1 MKRIGVMAVAAVAM
15 AMFVGSPSSAAHKKT
30 SKTTVSCKQIK
41 DAIAAGKS
49 EEDVQKDLKV
59 SATRVKNC
67 TAPTAHP
74 GKHRAA
80 KKT

>member
-1 MKRIGVMAVAAVAM
+1 VKRIGVTMVAALATVVL
-15 AMFVGSPSSAAHKKT
+15 VGSPALAAHKRMAR
-30 SKTTVSCKQIK
+30 STVSCKQIK

-67 TAPTAHP
+67 TAPAP
-74 GKHRAA
+74 AKKHRAA

>member
-1 MKRIGVMAVAAVAM
+1 VQAD
-15 AMFVGSPSSAAHKKT
+15 
-30 SKTTVSCKQIK
+30 Q

-59 SATRVKNC
+59 TATRVKSC
-67 TAPTAHP
+67 TAPAPAHR
-74 GKHRAA
+74 GKRRAA

>member
-1 MKRIGVMAVAAVAM
+1 MKRIGVTMVAALVTAVL
-15 AMFVGSPSSAAHKKT
+15 VGSPALAAHKR
-30 SKTTVSCKQIK
+30 STVSCKQIK

-59 SATRVKNC
+59 SAARVKNC
-67 TAPTAHP
+67 TAPAP
-74 GKHRAA
+74 AKKHRAA

>member
-1 MKRIGVMAVAAVAM
+1 VKRIGEMMVALLATAVLVGSPAVAA
-15 AMFVGSPSSAAHKKT
+15 HKRQ
-30 SKTTVSCKQIK
+30 TVSCKQIK

-59 SATRVKNC
+59 SAARVKNC
-67 TAPTAHP
+67 TAPAP
-74 GKHRAA
+74 AKKHRAA

>member
-1 MKRIGVMAVAAVAM
+1 MKRIGVMMVAVLATAVL
-15 AMFVGSPSSAAHKKT
+15 VGSPALAAHKKQ
-30 SKTTVSCKQIK
+30 SVSCKQIK

-67 TAPTAHP
+67 TAPAPAKH
-74 GKHRAA
+74 GKKSA